1 MNKEQ
6 RTYLT
11 KRVDQLAIAKKRAAE
26 EHMSKALNALPKR
39 DTVLLLT
46 AEKAPKVVAA
56 QLLACYVDQLRSGDS
71 GGNLYAHT
79 IREAVPKFSAAIAAW
94 EADRKAI
101 EQTYKDYCSLVNDI
115 RDRIVDSIMLGGTE
129 SACIE
134 LLHKFADESI
144 TEAQIL
150 DAVRKIT
157 EAFDGQ

>member
-11 KRVDQLAIAKKRAAE
+11 KRVDQIAAAKKRAANDR
-26 EHMSKALNALPKR
+26 MTKALNALPKR
-39 DTVLLLT
+39 DTVLLRT

-56 QLLACYVDQLRSGDS
+56 QLLAYYVDQLRSGDS
-71 GGNLYAHT
+71 GGNLYAAG
-79 IREAVPKFSAAIAAW
+79 IREAVPKLADAIAAW
-94 EADRKAI
+94 AAERKAI
-101 EQTYKDYCSLVNDI
+101 EQTYADYCKLINDI

-144 TEAQIL
+144 TEDQIL
-150 DAVRKIT
+150 DSVRKLT
-157 EAFDGQ
+157 EASDE

>member
-11 KRVDQLAIAKKRAAE
+11 KRVDQIAASKKRMAKE
-26 EHMSKALNALPKR
+26 RMDNALNALPDR
-39 DTVLLLT
+39 DTVLLRT

-56 QLLACYVDQLRSGDS
+56 QLLACYVAQLRSGDL
-71 GGNLYAHT
+71 GCTLYADD
-79 IREAVPKFSAAIAAW
+79 IEEAVPKFSAAIAAW

-101 EQTYKDYCSLVNDI
+101 EQTYNDYCRMVDDI

-150 DAVRKIT
+150 DAVRKVT

>member
-6 RTYLT
+6 RTYLM
-11 KRVDQLAIAKKRAAE
+11 KRVDQIATSKKRAAKE
-26 EHMSKALNALPKR
+26 RMDKALNALPDR
-39 DTVLLLT
+39 DTVLLRT

-56 QLLACYVDQLRSGDS
+56 QLLACYTAQLRKNS
-71 GGNLYAHT
+71 GGNLYATH
-79 IREAVPKFSAAIAAW
+79 IWDDVPKFAEALAALA
-94 EADRKAI
+94 ADRDAVI
-101 EQTYKDYCSLVNDI
+101 ATYNDYCKLVNDI

-144 TEAQIL
+144 TEDQIL

-157 EAFDGQ
+157 EAFDER